1 MDRPSS
7 PLANETRP
15 AANVNPASQDKAA
28 GRQGPSLTELK
39 REVLALAKVS
49 TTKELKHA
57 QSELRT
63 LDFRRKAS
71 WASALALLREAR
83 ESRNWHAN
91 PPEEFRELFTEID
104 AASASYA
111 RSIDKGLRLSQELER
126 AADDLEALAEELQGE
141 AGELRSVRMAATGQA
156 RARRLN

>member
-1 MDRPSS
+1 MVRPSS

-15 AANVNPASQDKAA
+15 AAHTSPA
-28 GRQGPSLTELK
+28 GRQDPSLAELK

-49 TTKELKHA
+49 TTKELKRA
-57 QSELRT
+57 QGELRA

-71 WASALALLREAR
+71 WASALAVLREAT
-83 ESRNWHAN
+83 ESSDWHAN
-91 PPEEFRELFTEID
+91 PPEEFWALFDEID

-111 RSIDKGLRLSQELER
+111 RSIDKGLRLGEELER
-126 AADDLEALAEELQGE
+126 AADDMDALAEELREE
-141 AGELRSVRMAATGQA
+141 AGELRSVRLAAVGQA